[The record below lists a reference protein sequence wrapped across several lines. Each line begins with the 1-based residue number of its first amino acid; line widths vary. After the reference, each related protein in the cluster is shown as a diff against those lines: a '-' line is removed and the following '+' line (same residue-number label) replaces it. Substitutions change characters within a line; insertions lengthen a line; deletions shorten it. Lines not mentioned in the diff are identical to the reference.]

1 MTAQVPQ
8 EGSQPA
14 SRRVRV
20 ALVDDNPDVRALLRI
35 QFRRDARF
43 EVVGEAADG
52 AEAVE
57 LAEAAHPDLM
67 VLDRQ
72 MPRMSGVEAIPEIR
86 QRAPATAIVLY
97 TAVADTPSGNAHTSL
112 GVERLARAVERHW
125 GRPTLAGELE
135 RYERALFREV
145 DFVDRLVRA
154 LLDRTSGPEATVEVR
169 VGPVSSA
176 AARVWVPNTQKIL
189 DAVRAHPEVL
199 ERAIP
204 ADVID
209 LFYSLLKQ
217 WDEIASTTE
226 EFRWAARASTTD
238 VSRIVEYWAVID
250 RMTDEQLELLGIH
263 WSPREGEIFFRA
275 LTEGVL
281 QALGRHEETKRL
293 ASLLGEQWA
302 PHPEGSG

>member
-1 MTAQVPQ
+1 MTAQVPE

-57 LAEAAHPDLM
+57 LAEAARPDLM

-97 TAVADTPSGNAHTSL
+97 TAVADTPTYYAALATGAIDV
-112 GVERLARAVERHW
+112 VEK
-125 GRPTLAGELE
+125 AGP
-135 RYERALFREV
+135 V
-145 DFVDRLVRA
+145 SDFVDRLVRA

-176 AARVWVPNTQKIL
+176 AARVWVPNTQRIL

-204 ADVID
+204 SDVIE
-209 LFYSLLKQ
+209 LFYSFLRQ

-226 EFRWAARASTTD
+226 EFRWAARASTSD

-250 RMTDEQLELLGIH
+250 RMTDEQLELLGID
-263 WSPREGEIFFRA
+263 WSPPEGEIFFRA

-281 QALGRHEETKRL
+281 QALGRHEETRRL

-302 PHPEGSG
+302 PQQEGSGRAGPEG

>member
-57 LAEAAHPDLM
+57 LAEAARPDLM

-97 TAVADTPSGNAHTSL
+97 TAVADTPTYYAALAAGAIDV
-112 GVERLARAVERHW
+112 VEK
-125 GRPTLAGELE
+125 AGP
-135 RYERALFREV
+135 V
-145 DFVDRLVRA
+145 SDFVDRLVRA

-176 AARVWVPNTQKIL
+176 AARVWVPNTQRIL

-204 ADVID
+204 SDVIE
-209 LFYSLLKQ
+209 LFYSFLKQ

-226 EFRWAARASTTD
+226 EFRWAARASTSD
-238 VSRIVEYWAVID
+238 VSRIVEDWAVID

-263 WSPREGEIFFRA
+263 WSPAEGEIFFRA

-281 QALGRHEETKRL
+281 QALGRHEETRRL

>member
-1 MTAQVPQ
+1 
-8 EGSQPA
+8 
-14 SRRVRV
+14 
-20 ALVDDNPDVRALLRI
+20 
-35 QFRRDARF
+35 
-43 EVVGEAADG
+43 
-52 AEAVE
+52 VE
-57 LAEAAHPDLM
+57 LAEAARPDLM

-97 TAVADTPSGNAHTSL
+97 TAVADTPTYYAALAAGAIDV
-112 GVERLARAVERHW
+112 VEK
-125 GRPTLAGELE
+125 AGP
-135 RYERALFREV
+135 V
-145 DFVDRLVRA
+145 SDFVDRLVRA

-176 AARVWVPNTQKIL
+176 AARAWVPNTQKIL
-189 DAVRAHPEVL
+189 DAVRTHPEVL

-204 ADVID
+204 ADVIE

-217 WDEIASTTE
+217 WGEIASTTE

-250 RMTDEQLELLGIH
+250 RMTDDQLELLGIH
-263 WSPREGEIFFRA
+263 WSPPEGEVFFRV

-302 PHPEGSG
+302 PRPEGSG

>member
-1 MTAQVPQ
+1 VTAQLPQ

-43 EVVGEAADG
+43 EVVGEASDG

-57 LAEAAHPDLM
+57 LAEAARPDLM

-97 TAVADTPSGNAHTSL
+97 TAVADTPTYYAALAAGAIDV
-112 GVERLARAVERHW
+112 VEK
-125 GRPTLAGELE
+125 AGP
-135 RYERALFREV
+135 V
-145 DFVDRLVRA
+145 SDFVDRLVRA

>member
-1 MTAQVPQ
+1 MTAQVPE
-8 EGSQPA
+8 EGSQPEP
-14 SRRVRV
+14 RRVRV

-43 EVVGEAADG
+43 EVVGEAANG

-57 LAEAAHPDLM
+57 LAEAARPDLM

-97 TAVADTPSGNAHTSL
+97 TAVADPPTYYAALAAGAIDV
-112 GVERLARAVERHW
+112 VEK
-125 GRPTLAGELE
+125 AGP
-135 RYERALFREV
+135 V
-145 DFVDRLVRA
+145 SDFVDRLVRA

-176 AARVWVPNTQKIL
+176 AARVWVPNTQRIL
-189 DAVRAHPEVL
+189 DAVRTHPEVL

-204 ADVID
+204 ADVIE
-209 LFYSLLKQ
+209 LFCSLLTQ
-217 WDEIASTTE
+217 WGEIASTTE

-263 WSPREGEIFFRA
+263 WSPPEGEVFFRA

-302 PHPEGSG
+302 PRPEGSG